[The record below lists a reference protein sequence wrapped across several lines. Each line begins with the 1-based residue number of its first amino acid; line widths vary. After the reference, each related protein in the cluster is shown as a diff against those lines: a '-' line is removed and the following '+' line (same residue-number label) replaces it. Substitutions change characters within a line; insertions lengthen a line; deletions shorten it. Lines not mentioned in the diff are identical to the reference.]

1 MLPDGSP
8 FQDVV
13 LTAKLHINPETSLDR
28 LVPLV
33 EIWQHGNFCQYIS
46 LGPADYRKRVS
57 IQFGSRPAQ
66 VYEGFFHR
74 GSPPAD
80 SGNGTRSESSVRER
94 GNRICTSLQ
103 QGNWV
108 LQPVFHSSKEGWGLR
123 SILDLRNLNDCVMQL
138 KLKMLTLRKIVPQI
152 RFEDWF
158 VTIDL
163 KDAYFQISITPH
175 FHEMHRCSPGA
186 SSALGYSYYE
196 LHRRLVDSSSV
207 ASVGSAA
214 SRCRA
219 GPHERVGITAKRQK
233 ECAFSTTEDH
243 FPWHGMGLNVDSGA
257 PVTGT

>member
-1 MLPDGSP
+1 MRGFSTEVAPQQILVMEQEVKALLEKGAIEYVPHSNRETGFYSRYFIVPKKDGG
-8 FQDVV
+8 
-13 LTAKLHINPETSLDR
+13 LH
-28 LVPLV
+28 
-33 EIWQHGNFCQYIS
+33 
-46 LGPADYRKRVS
+46 
-57 IQFGSRPAQ
+57 
-66 VYEGFFHR
+66 
-74 GSPPAD
+74 
-80 SGNGTRSESSVRER
+80 
-94 GNRICTSLQ
+94 
-103 QGNWV
+103 
-108 LQPVFHSSKEGWGLR
+108 

-214 SRCRA
+214 SGCRA
-219 GPHERVGITAKRQK
+219 GSHERVGITAKRQK